1 MMFVRSVQSRTRRRK
16 GRVAYPPARQ
26 ATVRVVVGDSFGT
39 FVREAVMSKPWRI
52 TLVSPWLGGTELERG
67 ALDRLLRHARRSS
80 ASVFVITREPVSE
93 SHATALAAI
102 ADVPRATISYNPRV
116 HAKLFISQEGRGRGL
131 AVIGSGNATDSST
144 TLDEAGLL
152 IRPLRGSAVI
162 RQLALSTVHQLTGR
176 TAIRVHRA
184 H

>member
-1 MMFVRSVQSRTRRRK
+1 MFGTSVHTRSRRRK
-16 GRVAYPPARQ
+16 GRVAYPPARP

-39 FVREAVMSKPWRI
+39 FVREAVLSKPWRI
-52 TLVSPWLGGTELERG
+52 TLVSPWLGGSELERG
-67 ALDRLLRHARRSS
+67 ALDRLLRHARKNS
-80 ASVFVITREPVSE
+80 ASIFVITREPASD

-102 ADVPRATISYNPRV
+102 ADVPRATISFNPRV

-152 IRPLRGSAVI
+152 VRPLRGSAVI
-162 RQLALSTVHQLTGR
+162 RQLALTTVHQLNGR
-176 TAIRVHRA
+176 TAIRAHRT